1 MTGYFSPFPLLTADV
16 ISHPP
21 RTRSRSNLKL
31 LWTAVLKPR
40 NQMKTF
46 ITRTLTQ
53 ATHTYTHTDR
63 QTEGL
68 QQVLTVYPLRPAHPS
83 MEGASQIRIAA

>member
-1 MTGYFSPFPLLTADV
+1 MGGWESGCLKGEREDSREEEKERKGKKSEVMTGYFSPFPLLTADV
-16 ISHPP
+16 ISHSP

-53 ATHTYTHTDR
+53 TTHTYTH
-63 QTEGL
+63 
-68 QQVLTVYPLRPAHPS
+68 
-83 MEGASQIRIAA
+83 